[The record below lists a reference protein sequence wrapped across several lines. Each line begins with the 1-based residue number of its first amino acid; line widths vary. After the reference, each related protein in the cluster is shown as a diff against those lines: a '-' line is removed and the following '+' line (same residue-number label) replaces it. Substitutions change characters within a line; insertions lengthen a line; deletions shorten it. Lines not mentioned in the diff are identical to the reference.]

1 MNNPEDVL
9 IVGLGGAGCRV
20 IASLMDSASPFDL
33 AVVDTDKTTLAP
45 FEGRPVTM
53 IRAGTGWAWREGTG
67 CGGDVVRGEQAVA
80 GERHAITRM
89 MQKKKLILCVAGLGG
104 GVSTGG
110 VRTIASVA
118 RHLEIPAIFL
128 LTTPFSFESF
138 SKRKNAEKYIEDLMP
153 IADIV
158 IRLPNDLLFSMLS
171 SETPFEEAF
180 AKSCKELAECA
191 SGIAAMLNCENMLG
205 SDYGGFMAALKG
217 KLASCGLGVGIAE
230 GSEGLDRCGI
240 AIERMLASP
249 FLGGISK
256 LEHADA
262 VILTVSGGSD
272 LQLGEIK
279 RTFEILRGMLRDD
292 VKLLTG
298 VNISESVMDRIQIA
312 AVSIKY
318 DQSKL
323 PAEKEKKGGTP
334 VRRKKS
340 STAGSSDMEQGVFDL
355 QIYNKGIFTN
365 TPPTM
370 HKGVDL
376 DIPAYQRCEVYVDKG
391 TTVR

>member
-20 IASLMDSASPFDL
+20 VASLMDSASPFDL

-45 FEGRPVTM
+45 FDGRPVTI

-67 CGGDVVRGEQAVA
+67 CGGDVVRGEQAIA
-80 GERHAITRM
+80 GERHSITRM
-89 MQKKKLILCVAGLGG
+89 MQGKKLIICAAGLGG
-104 GVSTGG
+104 GVSSGG

-118 RHLEIPAIFL
+118 RHLEIPAVFL

-138 SKRKNAEKYIEDLMP
+138 AKRKNAEKYIEDLLP
-153 IADIV
+153 IADVV
-158 IRLPNDLLFSMLS
+158 IRLPNDLLFSMLPA
-171 SETPFEEAF
+171 ETPFDEAF
-180 AKSCKELAECA
+180 SKSCRELAGCA

-205 SDYGGFMAALKG
+205 SDYAGFMEALKG
-217 KLASCGLGVGIAE
+217 KLSFCGLGVGTAE
-230 GSEGLDRCGI
+230 GSEGLDRCGL

-256 LEHADA
+256 LEQTDA
-262 VILTVSGGSD
+262 AILTVCGGAD
-272 LQLGEIK
+272 LQIGEVK
-279 RTFEILRGMLRDD
+279 RIFEILQGMLPAET
-292 VKLLTG
+292 KLLTG
-298 VNISESVMDRIQIA
+298 VNISESVMDRIQIT

-318 DQSKL
+318 DHSKQ
-323 PAEKEKKGGTP
+323 PAEKEKKGNSP
-334 VRRKKS
+334 RRKKDHP
-340 STAGSSDMEQGVFDL
+340 AVQADMEQGVFDL
-355 QIYNKGIFTN
+355 EIYNKGIFSN

-376 DIPAYQRCEVYVDKG
+376 DIPAYQRNEVYIDKG
-391 TTVR
+391 TTSR